1 MPKTKYRFNPELL
14 TFEKYRRSLT
24 SIAVRAAGIIS
35 TIFVVAFLIYWLTSS
50 FFASPRERML
60 ELELQKNNEQYELLS
75 QRLKLI
81 EDVVNDLEFRDENI
95 YRTIFE
101 AEPIPKSIR
110 DAGFGGVD
118 RYSKLEGYS
127 NSKII
132 LSTSKQVD
140 RITKKLYILS
150 KSFDEISKLAENK
163 EDMLASIPAIQP
175 VKLSKRITI
184 SSGFGYR
191 VHPIYKVLK
200 FHDGLDFIATV
211 GTPIFATGNGR
222 VERTERGRSG
232 YGNEI
237 IISHGFGYKT
247 LYAHCHTILVK
258 PGQKVVRGEQI
269 GTVGSTGLSTAPH
282 LHYEVWLGKNKLNP
296 VFFLHNDLS
305 PTEFEEVL
313 RKAEE
318 ANQTLD

>member
-1 MPKTKYRFNPELL
+1 MPKTKYRFNAELL
-14 TFEKYRRSLT
+14 TFERYRRSVT
-24 SIAVRAAGIIS
+24 AIVIRIAGIVS
-35 TIFVVAFLIYWLTSS
+35 TVFVGAFLLYWLASS

-60 ELELQKNNEQYELLS
+60 ELELQKSNEQYALLNN
-75 QRLKLI
+75 RLKLI
-81 EDVVNDLEFRDENI
+81 EEVVNDLEFRDENI

-101 AEPIPKSIR
+101 AEPIPSSIR
-110 DAGFGGVD
+110 DAGYGGVD
-118 RYSKLEGYS
+118 RYNKLEGYS
-127 NSKII
+127 NSKMVI
-132 LSTSKQVD
+132 STTKQID
-140 RITKKLYILS
+140 KIAKKLYILS
-150 KSFDEISKLAENK
+150 KSFDEISKLASNK

-175 VKLSKRITI
+175 VKLSKRVVI

-191 VHPIYKVLK
+191 VHPIYKVVK
-200 FHDGLDFIATV
+200 FHQGLDFLAPT

-222 VERTERGRSG
+222 VESTSRNRSG

-237 IISHGFGYKT
+237 VISHGFGYKT
-247 LYAHCHTILVK
+247 LYAHCNTILVR

-296 VFFLHNDLS
+296 VFFLHNDLK
-305 PTEFEEVL
+305 PDEFEEVL
-313 RKAEE
+313 LKAEE